1 METCTV
7 SITLWGDG
15 LVKGN
20 WLDFYNDIGIIFRK
34 MGYKRTHIAIDCK
47 TFLNK
52 KIVTT
57 NRKEKEIINI
67 LKSGDIPKSI
77 SCYSLSKDYKIAM
90 FDYDV
95 MVVRQSE
102 YISVVLNRS
111 DLVKLDIDNTISIL
125 KQYIEFKIGEVYQ
138 MDREEMPLMYASRAK
153 TINPFKSLVILEK
166 F

>member
-20 WLDFYNDIGIIFRK
+20 WLNFYNDIGIIFQK

-47 TFLNK
+47 TYMNK

-67 LKSGDIPKSI
+67 LQSGDIPKSI
-77 SCYSLSKDYKIAM
+77 SCYSLSKDYKVAM

-95 MVVRQSE
+95 MAVRQSE
-102 YISVVLNRS
+102 YISVVLNRN
-111 DLVKLDIDNTISIL
+111 DLVKIDIDNTIFIL
-125 KQYIEFKIGEVYQ
+125 KHYIEFKSGEVYQ
-138 MDREEMPLMYASRAK
+138 MDREEMPLMYAARAK